1 MKREMVSQVI
11 IQAPVGAVIN
21 RNPVNILYV
30 IDDDDILSI
39 SFITSRV
46 VISRAG
52 WMLGLY

>member
-39 SFITSRV
+39 SFITSRE